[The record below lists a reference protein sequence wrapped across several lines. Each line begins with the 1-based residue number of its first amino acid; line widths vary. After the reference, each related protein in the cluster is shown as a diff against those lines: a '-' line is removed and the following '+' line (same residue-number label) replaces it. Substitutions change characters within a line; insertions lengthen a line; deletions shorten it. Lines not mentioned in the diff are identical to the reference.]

1 MSIKRNRDK
10 ILKQEKTPRYSF
22 RKFGIGLASALIG
35 VTAGEAIQQNANGGV
50 RTSIIHAETVTDKDG
65 RSTDYTPYNGYEQ
78 DPTMNGHIA
87 DDGLYDPNNNPT
99 GYDPNY
105 TYYGSNGELEQGG
118 YHPSDSGSSF
128 HDPSSDVFSGDNNYS
143 NDSDDNNYDTP
154 HSYETVHDSKKVSRN
169 IYTHKEG
176 QNW

>member
-50 RTSIIHAETVTDKDG
+50 RTSIIHAETVTDRDG
-65 RSTDYTPYNGYEQ
+65 RSTDYTPYNGYDQ
-78 DPTMNGHIA
+78 DPTMMGHIA
-87 DDGLYDPNNNPT
+87 DDGLYDPNNNPS

-118 YHPSDSGSSF
+118 SCEHKGLPRLQ
-128 HDPSSDVFSGDNNYS
+128 HHI
-143 NDSDDNNYDTP
+143 
-154 HSYETVHDSKKVSRN
+154 HS
-169 IYTHKEG
+169 I
-176 QNW
+176 